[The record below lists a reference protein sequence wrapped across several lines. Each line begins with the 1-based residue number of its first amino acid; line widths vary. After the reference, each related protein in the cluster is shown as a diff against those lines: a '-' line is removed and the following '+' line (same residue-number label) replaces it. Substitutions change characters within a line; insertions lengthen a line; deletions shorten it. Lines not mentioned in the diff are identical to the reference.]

1 MPKSYENCTSVKI
14 KRQDE
19 SDNEV
24 FKFKHK
30 LELKIETKFEDVK
43 TRNILWD
50 SLNFC
55 LRTFIKNTL
64 KILKNSVMIISNILN
79 F

>member
-24 FKFKHK
+24 FIFKHK

-43 TRNILWD
+43 TRNIL
-50 SLNFC
+50 
-55 LRTFIKNTL
+55 
-64 KILKNSVMIISNILN
+64 
-79 F
+79 